1 MTLTAVLN
9 PDSQGGYVAYNPETG
24 TTTQGETI
32 SEALAKNRKLL
43 EQFVME
49 FFEFSKSLRFHGRR
63 LRRKVAGRYGVL
75 TPLSGWGRVSIGNW
89 RRIRRGDS

>member
-32 SEALAKNRKLL
+32 SEALANLKEATELYL
-43 EQFVME
+43 E
-49 FFEFSKSLRFHGRR
+49 EFSISSAGQPLLSTFE
-63 LRRKVAGRYGVL
+63 VAGA
-75 TPLSGWGRVSIGNW
+75 
-89 RRIRRGDS
+89 